1 MPDIPNWLTAVI
13 SSVIAAVF
21 GWIARDRHLSRAS
34 VAEKDASTAEK
45 NALTA
50 KIYAEVAEDAVK
62 QLKQVREE
70 IPGWMQKLAAETAR
84 ADAAEKRCAD
94 ACAIQEQARIIVEE
108 ANHFSFMKVID
119 EPVSEAEIRFLNIK
133 QAAIAIGKIGE
144 EQL

>member
-13 SSVIAAVF
+13 SSVIGAGLTFLATRRLYL
-21 GWIARDRHLSRAS
+21 AN
-34 VAEKDASTAEK
+34 VAEKDAS
-45 NALTA
+45 TA
-50 KIYAEVAEDAVK
+50 KIYAEVAEDAVR
-62 QLKQVREE
+62 QLQQVRGE

-94 ACAIQEQARIIVEE
+94 ARAIQEQARIIVEE

-144 EQL
+144 IN

>member
-13 SSVIAAVF
+13 SSVIGAGLTFLATRRLYL
-21 GWIARDRHLSRAS
+21 AN
-34 VAEKDASTAEK
+34 VAEKDAS
-45 NALTA
+45 TA
-50 KIYAEVAEDAVK
+50 KIYAEVAEDAVR
-62 QLKQVREE
+62 QLQQVRGE

-84 ADAAEKRCAD
+84 ADKAERFTAN
-94 ACAIQEQARIIVEE
+94 ARAIQEQARIIVEE

-144 EQL
+144 IN